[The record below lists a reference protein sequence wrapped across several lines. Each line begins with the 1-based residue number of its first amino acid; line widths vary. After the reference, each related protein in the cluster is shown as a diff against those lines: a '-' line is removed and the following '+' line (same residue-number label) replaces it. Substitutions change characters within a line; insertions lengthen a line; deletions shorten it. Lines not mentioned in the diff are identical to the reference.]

1 MEGLVTKPGFWN
13 GRSVLVTGASGL
25 IGSWLCASLLADGA
39 RVQGL
44 VRDADPQSQLFRSG
58 LFRRMSL
65 VIGDLADLATVER
78 AIVGWQSET
87 VFHLGAQ
94 AVVAVASEL
103 PLETFESNIRG
114 TYNVLEACRRHGS
127 VVGRVVIASSDKAY
141 GSHPALPYT
150 EDMPLQGRR
159 PYEVSK
165 SCGDLLAACYHE
177 TYRLPVGIAR
187 CGNVYG
193 GGDLNWSRLIPDTI
207 RALLNGRPPLIRSDG
222 RYVRDYVYVMDV
234 VEAYRRLAEGLDDE
248 ELHGEAFNFSSERP
262 YEVLEVV
269 DAIQRLMGA
278 SRLKP
283 VILDAA
289 RGEIRSQF
297 LDSTKAAA
305 RLGWSASYPLE
316 EGLAET
322 IEWYRAY
329 LAHDDPAEMR
339 D

>member
-1 MEGLVTKPGFWN
+1 MEGLVSKPGFWS

-44 VRDADPQSQLFRSG
+44 VRDADPRSELFRSG
-58 LFRRMSL
+58 TFRRMSL
-65 VIGDLADLATVER
+65 VIGDLADLTTVER
-78 AIVGWQSET
+78 AIVGAQVET

-94 AVVAVASEL
+94 AIVAIASEM

-114 TYNVLEACRRHGS
+114 TYNVLEACRRHS
-127 VVGRVVIASSDKAY
+127 KVVGRVVIASSDKAY
-141 GSHPALPYT
+141 GSHPTLPYT
-150 EDMPLQGRR
+150 EDMPLQGRH

-207 RALLNGRPPLIRSDG
+207 RALLNGQPPVIRSDG

-248 ELHGEAFNFSSERP
+248 TLHGEAFNFSSERP
-262 YEVLEVV
+262 CEVLEVV
-269 DAIQRLMGA
+269 DVIQRLIGMSG
-278 SRLKP
+278 LKP

-289 RGEIRSQF
+289 QGEIRSQF
-297 LDSTKAAA
+297 LDSTKAEA
-305 RLGWSASYPLE
+305 RLGWSASHPLE
-316 EGLAET
+316 EGMAET
-322 IEWYRAY
+322 IEWYRAF
-329 LAHDDPAEMR
+329 LAHNDRAGMR